1 MACSSSSKK
10 KEKKSEFSPDTLSRS
25 KHGIAC
31 VANIDVRG
39 NVSIYAIF
47 KRALQKNSKPV
58 FDFATILG
66 YVGGEFRDGFCQENL
81 KEGESVRFLESYVS
95 TLESKRIGMVFVPVE
110 QVAALFLLPLHKK
123 SIKKGFGFP
132 DTDTAN
138 AFEYFKQVAH
148 YCRHA
153 APEDFFRARLR
164 SLSGRD
170 ITKAR
175 DGITG
180 DLKLWSIDDIELG
193 FHKCPLPPD
202 PPNYPSGS
210 LMGHEELS
218 GLLQQAGWAI
228 QAYEEAETWKKTA
241 AGKLTSPDNY
251 ERFSGMA
258 KQQALWYIWRGDLEK
273 AAVMVHSWRRL
284 EEDWKLG
291 KTLDAKNPAIDV
303 ILNIT
308 HNDLSAECLYD
319 GYRKPDARKIR
330 DTKCNI
336 CLTTDIGL
344 YDQDNHWFGPNNVRT
359 CVDRDGNAEFGSEKV
374 RSNMAKLLF
383 AIFKFGS
390 NHDFETSAMH
400 CFKEALHTFLE
411 HSFANLYWR
420 TKPTKAMK
428 EAVEAEALPG
438 FVKALSSK
446 AQAELVLSTFS
457 ESCATIFKVAI
468 MKHCTSKLGDEQM
481 KELCDL
487 FRSRLEFLVYD
498 VDKLK
503 EEEKTNDNSA
513 SMESAKT
520 IGIDLLSK
528 TLIPSFAT
536 EFQGKWTLL
545 PEAKRK
551 KILTTESKALV
562 KTCKGTFAKTS
573 KLYSRQKKS
582 LVNQDAEDTPE
593 QDDPSPGDNCNDEK
607 NAKESDNQP
616 DPSSEPKENG
626 ENDVD
631 IPDVCLKDSCPCKD
645 PNKFYK
651 HFVAILAG
659 DKNPVPFYKC
669 TPPGDVILNEE
680 MCLDKDGKNVG
691 RMVAFDFDHVNTTMN
706 SIEREKFS
714 SCPRLAF
721 MCKRVCHNIYP
732 IIIMSLCQAFVE
744 LQKKN
749 SSKVEL
755 YTCPACGKKEAKAG
769 EFKRCGG
776 CKSVYYCGRKCQ
788 VQDWKAGHK
797 HKCDKSSKQ
806 AS

>member
-1 MACSSSSKK
+1 MAASSTK
-10 KEKKSEFSPDTLSRS
+10 KEKKSDFCPDTLTKS

-31 VANIDVRG
+31 VANVDVRG

-47 KRALQKNSKPV
+47 KRALKNSKPV

-66 YVGGEFRDGFCQENL
+66 YVGGEFRDGFCQGNL
-81 KEGESVRFLESYVS
+81 KEGESVRFLESYIS
-95 TLESKRIGMVFVPVE
+95 TLKSKRIGMVFVPVE
-110 QVAALFLLPLHKK
+110 QVAALFLLPLHRK

-148 YCRHA
+148 YSRCS
-153 APEDFFRARLR
+153 APEEFFRARLR

-180 DLKLWSIDDIELG
+180 DLKLWSIDVIELE

-202 PPNYPSGS
+202 PPNYPSCLGN
-210 LMGHEELS
+210 EELS
-218 GLLQQAGWAI
+218 GLLQQASWAI
-228 QAYEEAETWKKTA
+228 QAYEEAETWKKA
-241 AGKLTSPDNY
+241 AAEKLTSPDNY

-258 KQQALWYIWRGDLEK
+258 KQQALWYIWKGDLEK

-291 KTLDAKNPAIDV
+291 KTLDTKNPAIDV
-303 ILNIT
+303 VLNIT
-308 HNDLSAECLYD
+308 HTDLSGECLYD
-319 GYRKPDARKIR
+319 GYRKPDARMIR
-330 DTKCNI
+330 DTKCGI
-336 CLTTDIGL
+336 CLSADVYL
-344 YDQDNHWFGPNNVRT
+344 YDQDNHWFRPNNVRT
-359 CVDRDGNAEFGSEKV
+359 CVDYDGNAEFGSEKV

-420 TKPTKAMK
+420 IKPSKAMK

-438 FVKALSSK
+438 FVKALCNK

-457 ESCATIFKVAI
+457 DSCAIIFKVAI
-468 MKHCTSKLGDEQM
+468 MKHCASKLGEEQM
-481 KELCDL
+481 KGLCDL
-487 FRSRLEFLVYD
+487 FRSRLDLLVSD

-503 EEEKTNDNSA
+503 EDEETSENSA
-513 SMESAKT
+513 GAESAKT
-520 IGIDLLSK
+520 VGIDLLSK

-536 EFQGKWTLL
+536 EFQGKWALL
-545 PEAKRK
+545 PESKRK
-551 KILTTESKALV
+551 RILTTDSKALV
-562 KTCKGTFAKTS
+562 KTCKGTFAKMS
-573 KLYSRQKKS
+573 KLYSRQKNR

-593 QDDPSPGDNCNDEK
+593 QDDPSPEDNCADK
-607 NAKESDNQP
+607 KYAKDTENQP
-616 DPSSEPKENG
+616 EPSSEPKESG

-631 IPDVCLKDSCPCKD
+631 VPDVCPKDSCPCKD
-645 PNKFYK
+645 PKKFYA
-651 HFVAILAG
+651 HFIDILAS
-659 DKNPVPFYKC
+659 DKNPVPFFKC
-669 TPPGDVILNEE
+669 APTGDVIMNEE

-691 RMVAFDFDHVNTTMN
+691 RMVAFDFDHVNATMN
-706 SIEREKFS
+706 SIEKETFS
-714 SCPRLAF
+714 SCSRLAF

-732 IIIMSLCQAFVE
+732 IIIMSMCQAFVE
-744 LQKKN
+744 LQKKD

-755 YTCPACGKKEAKAG
+755 HTCPACGKKEAKAG
-769 EFKRCGG
+769 EFKRCSG

-788 VQDWKAGHK
+788 IQDWKAGHK
-797 HKCDKSSKQ
+797 QKCDKSSKQ
-806 AS
+806 A